1 VLSSIRIMTN
11 IHIAKSQVARP
22 IADPPGKKFNYQESV
37 RLSTLTPNATI
48 HYTTNGSLP
57 DSTSTLYSNPILITS
72 NTTLRAIAYRTGW
85 TPSEVLTE
93 VYAKNTIQ
101 PIVEILDELGNPFP
115 NGYITEKNTAYTV
128 RITTTQAGLT
138 SLNPV
143 ARSLTAL
150 DREVLT
156 IGNRQAPGDFFV
168 FSGVSPFSVTTAVVT
183 ANGNTQARAYDSLVV
198 RWANPLDSLREIAE
212 KRILVRPAPKQAVAY
227 FSTSPTGT

>member
-1 VLSSIRIMTN
+1 
-11 IHIAKSQVARP
+11 
-22 IADPPGKKFNYQESV
+22 
-37 RLSTLTPNATI
+37 
-48 HYTTNGSLP
+48 
-57 DSTSTLYSNPILITS
+57 
-72 NTTLRAIAYRTGW
+72 
-85 TPSEVLTE
+85 
-93 VYAKNTIQ
+93 
-101 PIVEILDELGNPFP
+101 
-115 NGYITEKNTAYTV
+115 YITEKNTAYTV

-227 FSTSPTGT
+227 FSTSPTGTPVTDQFVGTEDTLYIFVEDQILRPGLEPQIRLVTTPTNGLNRV